1 MIASAVVVGLTTLAA
16 LDPPPPD
23 FRASMRGDGAQVSVS
38 TSRAGANNGSK
49 RGGDRPLAP
58 PGANTNPTAKP
69 AANTPNTPDA
79 PTVTWEFDWVYNCPG
94 NAVGDGDR
102 MCAGAVQ
109 ACAGN
114 DPQAGLGPQAR
125 IFARPVTNGTPGA
138 WQDRGLS
145 CNPTGAMAQ
154 AAAQGATVAA
164 PRPVLTM
171 AMVLDAFHRMPFAKP
186 ELVFQP
192 TGNTTLITLPGFYA
206 VQWPQAGF
214 EPGEIDQIDPA
225 TMLGFDVRIRPKVV
239 TYRYVFG
246 DGTTIETDSAG
257 GPYPDGDVKHA
268 YTRAGR
274 YASHIEVTYSA
285 DFSVAGG
292 EWNEVP
298 GTADIVGPAEDITV
312 KLSRNELIAGTGA

>member
-1 MIASAVVVGLTTLAA
+1 MT
-16 LDPPPPD
+16 P
-23 FRASMRGDGAQVSVS
+23 
-38 TSRAGANNGSK
+38 SRAQKDVATGTPAS
-49 RGGDRPLAP
+49 
-58 PGANTNPTAKP
+58 NPNAKP
-69 AANTPNTPDA
+69 AANT

>member
-1 MIASAVVVGLTTLAA
+1 M
-16 LDPPPPD
+16 
-23 FRASMRGDGAQVSVS
+23 
-38 TSRAGANNGSK
+38 
-49 RGGDRPLAP
+49 
-58 PGANTNPTAKP
+58 
-69 AANTPNTPDA
+69 
-79 PTVTWEFDWVYNCPG
+79 TWEFDWVYNCPG

-312 KLSRNELIAGTGA
+312 KLSRNDLIAGTGA